1 MKSTQV
7 IKCKQCSKLSLG
19 RELPNEG
26 RRHRTVCSQRRT
38 HYTHEKK
45 ANSVS
50 EHCWDVREVEAYFT
64 FFFVFL
70 SSWISFKTANPGSVT
85 THDWESQK
93 PQKNCSIWLFGIWCW
108 KWQKHIFIKYNINNI
123 IISENYILP
132 LTGAFFHFFS
142 LSCFWLAFQS
152 SKSN

>member
-45 ANSVS
+45 SQFGFGALLG
-50 EHCWDVREVEAYFT
+50 RE
-64 FFFVFL
+64 
-70 SSWISFKTANPGSVT
+70 GS
-85 THDWESQK
+85 
-93 PQKNCSIWLFGIWCW
+93 
-108 KWQKHIFIKYNINNI
+108 
-123 IISENYILP
+123 
-132 LTGAFFHFFS
+132 
-142 LSCFWLAFQS
+142 
-152 SKSN
+152 